1 MGERPSPIAR
11 VALQRHVEGRVCK
24 FYGAANGFLAT
35 FSPGGTSLA
44 LAAEQL
50 AALRALAMAAARAVG
65 LEVYGGDCVFSP
77 SAGVALIDLND
88 WPSYGPC
95 RAAAADAIA
104 DHLETPGGARDR

>member
-1 MGERPSPIAR
+1 MSRLYSN
-11 VALQRHVEGRVCK
+11 L
-24 FYGAANGFLAT
+24 
-35 FSPGGTSLA
+35 S
-44 LAAEQL
+44 
-50 AALRALAMAAARAVG
+50 AARAVG

-104 DHLETPGGARDR
+104 DHLETPGGASDQ